1 MEYTRNDHVVVI
13 GTADGRKFT
22 AVYSLE
28 WGHGKREKAIASVH
42 MSVPR
47 WACVDGDWDLYEMS
61 SNGDNPL
68 SVVPNYVE
76 RELVESGNDY
86 AKLASHLAWYAV
98 VLMDK
103 IDDEGPGFLDDL
115 YCEGFSDVFA
125 TYESSV
131 EAKS

>member
-1 MEYTRNDHVVVI
+1 MKYTRNDYVAVI
-13 GTADGRKFT
+13 GTTDGLKLT

-28 WGHGKREKAIASVH
+28 WEHGNREKAIAGVH

-61 SNGDNPL
+61 SNGDDPL

-98 VLMDK
+98 VLMNK
-103 IDDEGPGFLDDL
+103 IGDEGPGFLDDL